1 MPTPTL
7 TRTSTPTST
16 PIQLGNMTNMGAIG
30 IWRTAVSGPIPTE
43 LFRMSSM
50 YGLNLFHN
58 SLSSTVPSQIGETSR
73 LLYLTLAM
81 NSLGGGKLPGAESN
95 IDAKYISGGIPTQ
108 IGRLTRSVVG
118 LRLQVCYGIGYGCGQ
133 G

>member
-1 MPTPTL
+1 M
-7 TRTSTPTST
+7 
-16 PIQLGNMTNMGAIG
+16 NMGAIG

-81 NSLGGGKLPGAESN
+81 NSLGGGKLPGAES
-95 IDAKYISGGIPTQ
+95 DTGAKYISGGIPTQ

-118 LRLQVCYGIGYGCGQ
+118 LRLQVYYGIGYGCGQ